1 MSASPPQPAPEPR
14 SSGKGESS
22 KERYARAVA
31 ARKAREDQERAAEL
45 AARKARAE
53 AEAAAFAARGDDDA
67 WTPVLAPPDPNK
79 PASRAML
86 GILGAMALIT
96 GLIAVLATIL
106 S

>member
-1 MSASPPQPAPEPR
+1 MSESPPQPAPQPR
-14 SSGKGESS
+14 SAKGESS

-31 ARKAREDQERAAEL
+31 ARKAREDHERAAEL
-45 AARKARAE
+45 EARRARAE
-53 AEAAAFAARGDDDA
+53 AEAAAFAAQGDEA

-96 GLIAVLATIL
+96 GLIAILATLL

>member
-1 MSASPPQPAPEPR
+1 MSASPPQPAPQPR
-14 SSGKGESS
+14 SGKGESS

-31 ARKAREDQERAAEL
+31 ARRAREGQERAAEL
-45 AARKARAE
+45 EARRTRAE
-53 AEAAAFAARGDDDA
+53 VEAAAFADQGDEA

-96 GLIAVLATIL
+96 GLIAILATFL